1 MFHKSRIY
9 PFILVVLLI
18 VVWQYRSSDK
28 KELLLISGTTMG
40 TTYTIKYLSPDDT
53 NLKPKIDSILNEF
66 NLSLSSYIS
75 FSELSR
81 FNVDTVFYFESQYFL
96 PVLRASRGVYEA
108 TNGAFDPTVL
118 PLVNAWGFGP
128 GEQNIPNK
136 ATVDSLKNYIGF
148 DKVDFDDLHVSKS
161 NRQIGLD
168 FSAIAKGYGVDVV
181 GDYLFAL
188 GIGNYFV
195 EIGGEVICK
204 GTNEGNMWRI
214 GIEDPTRD
222 IQQREIKAIVKL
234 LDKAMATSGNYRNFY
249 VKDGVKYAHTIDPHT
264 GYPVEHTLLSAT
276 VFSTTCM
283 LADAYATSFMVMGVE
298 NAMKVLDNHPEL
310 DAFLIYS
317 NEQGQ
322 LVNYISPGI
331 APFIEIKNTK

>member
-18 VVWQYRSSDK
+18 AVWQYRSSDK

-81 FNVDTVFYFESQYFL
+81 FNADTVFYFELPYFL
-96 PVLRASRGVYEA
+96 PVLRASRGVYKA

-128 GEQNIPNK
+128 GEENIPNK

-148 DKVDFDDLHVSKS
+148 DK
-161 NRQIGLD
+161 
-168 FSAIAKGYGVDVV
+168 
-181 GDYLFAL
+181 
-188 GIGNYFV
+188 
-195 EIGGEVICK
+195 
-204 GTNEGNMWRI
+204 
-214 GIEDPTRD
+214 IE
-222 IQQREIKAIVKL
+222 
-234 LDKAMATSGNYRNFY
+234 
-249 VKDGVKYAHTIDPHT
+249 
-264 GYPVEHTLLSAT
+264 
-276 VFSTTCM
+276 
-283 LADAYATSFMVMGVE
+283 
-298 NAMKVLDNHPEL
+298 
-310 DAFLIYS
+310 
-317 NEQGQ
+317 
-322 LVNYISPGI
+322 
-331 APFIEIKNTK
+331 